1 LLLVTAAIIFN
12 SCRKDEK
19 SGGGASPVSTPAKAA
34 KKFADVALPATG
46 LIAYWPLNNSGIDVS
61 GDNLNGSLH
70 NVSST
75 SDRFGNAVGAYH
87 FDGST
92 SYISVP
98 NNKALDLDST
108 DFTLSAWIK
117 LDAYTTSNGSVIYG
131 KRTVPPTTGHPGYD
145 FSITGTDGGATIPG
159 RLTFGPGGTNGN
171 ITTTDTLGRG
181 TWYMVSAV
189 YSYTPGSGTGTLSL
203 YINGVFKK
211 DTTMI
216 TPNAPSSSF
225 YIGRDDTTNTQNY
238 FFQGSMSNLYVFN
251 SALSASTLTALYNN
265 TTSTTLL
272 AYWPFDDSGNDL
284 SGNSNNGTIHN
295 VSSATDR
302 FGNTVGA
309 YHFDGS
315 SSYVS
320 VPDNTAL
327 RLNNTDF
334 TLNSWVKMDSYNSAL
349 GSLIMSKSTTAG
361 AGWLLAIV
369 GSGASPA
376 TAGTVDYSLGYGGT
390 SVIGVTAVPLNTWHM
405 VTTVYKLST
414 GTLSIY
420 IDGVLNKSTT
430 GISSP
435 TASSTAGLYIGR
447 NDPSLSGNYFAG
459 ALDGVSIYNSALSL
473 SSIEQLYV
481 ATH

>member
-61 GDNLNGSLH
+61 GDNLNGSLY
-70 NVSST
+70 NVSSIT
-75 SDRFGNAVGAYH
+75 DRLGNSIVAYN

-98 NNKALDLDST
+98 DNTALDLDNT
-108 DFTLSAWIK
+108 DFSLSAWIK
-117 LDAYTTSNGSVIYG
+117 IDAYGTSYGSVIFG
-131 KRTVPPTTGHPGYD
+131 KRLISATTGYSFGV
-145 FSITGTDGGATIPG
+145 TGTLNSVGAG
-159 RLTFGPGGTNGN
+159 HLSFGPGGGYSEVSSST
-171 ITTTDTLGRG
+171 IPLGVW
-181 TWYMVSAV
+181 TMVSV
-189 YSYTPGSGTGTLSL
+189 VFSYSTGKLAF
-203 YINGVFKK
+203 YVNGINSDNFTGVPSP
-211 DTTMI
+211 T
-216 TPNAPSSSF
+216 TPNCSF
-225 YIGRDDTTNTQNY
+225 YIGRDDPSNTANY
-238 FFQGSMSNLYVFN
+238 FWNGALSNLYMFN
-251 SALSASTLTALYNN
+251 SAISASTVKSLYNN
-265 TTSTTLL
+265 ANSTTLL

-284 SGNSNNGTIHN
+284 SGNNNNGTISD
-295 VSSATDR
+295 VSSTTDR

-309 YHFDGS
+309 YHFNGT

-334 TLNSWVKMDSYNSAL
+334 TLNAWIKLDSYNSGEGAC
-349 GSLIMSKSTTAG
+349 IMNKSTAGGSGWLFAVAG
-361 AGWLLAIV
+361 AT
-369 GSGASPA
+369 SGAP
-376 TAGTVDYSLGYGGT
+376 GYIDYSLGYPGAGVAGGP
-390 SVIGVTAVPLNTWHM
+390 AVPLNAWHM
-405 VTTVYKLST
+405 VTTVYTLST
-414 GTLSIY
+414 NTAQIY
-420 IDGVLNKSTT
+420 IDGALSATQT
-430 GISSP
+430 GVSSP
-435 TASSTAGLYIGR
+435 TSSSTAGLYIGR
-447 NDPSLSGNYFAG
+447 NDPSLSSGNFFAG